1 MNGIAKV
8 MTVMAIVAMPALQAM
23 AADDEPKL
31 TVKPTG
37 RVLMDGAVYLPDG
50 DGLAD
55 GVALPDIRMGVKASY
70 GKWSGKIDAGY
81 SFNKLSMKDVYI
93 QYSFNSENYLRAGY
107 FVHQFGLNAATSS
120 SMKPQME
127 AATTDTYFNATGRN
141 IGLEYVHDCGPAFL
155 SFSGIV
161 AGTSMTSPSN
171 EQGKVSVGALN
182 RAVWRPVT
190 PPDSWRR
197 WACRSGI
204 SRLSTRLKLP
214 KTERPSH
221 QRATSTG
228 RPDFPRVSARREC
241 SEPMSPMQKECSN
254 FRPNGCS

>member
-161 AGTSMTSPSN
+161 AGTSMTSPPTS
-171 EQGKVSVGALN
+171 
-182 RAVWRPVT
+182 RAR
-190 PPDSWRR
+190 
-197 WACRSGI
+197 
-204 SRLSTRLKLP
+204 
-214 KTERPSH
+214 
-221 QRATSTG
+221 
-228 RPDFPRVSARREC
+228 
-241 SEPMSPMQKECSN
+241 
-254 FRPNGCS
+254 